1 MLRKMVRSVSRGR
14 DRPPSPEF
22 VSKDARLHETRHRSQ
37 SGDRTSHVRD
47 THRALPGE
55 SPTTPGGSA
64 VVPFYLDT
72 GLEALSLETLI
83 KPTLE
88 RMRPTVQHA
97 ERLLPPLPEL
107 PAHSRRGS
115 LTVPPPA
122 HVPPAM
128 AIERDAVILRSY
140 TPTIVVTPPVPS
152 ESSSSESNKSVE
164 LNPFELEFGEP
175 KPLEVTPLPK
185 RPPLQRKA
193 VSYRTQ
199 RELPLRVQA
208 VRRSHQEMYARQI
221 LAQSPLTRQGAI
233 RRASETAV
241 PQRPRPQPLQSAD
254 ANRSRSLANVHAPEP
269 RSRSASRSGSRAR
282 HERMPSGPHRARA
295 HEAEDFYLKA
305 AFADWSFNP

>member
-14 DRPPSPEF
+14 ERPPSPEF
-22 VSKDARLHETRHRSQ
+22 NSKDAKQHDARYRAE
-37 SGDRTSHVRD
+37 SGDRASGVRD
-47 THRALPGE
+47 TTRARPG
-55 SPTTPGGSA
+55 SPAGSTQ

-72 GLEALSLETLI
+72 GLEALSLEPLI
-83 KPTLE
+83 RPTLE
-88 RMRPTVQHA
+88 RMRPTLAHA
-97 ERLLPPLPEL
+97 ERLLPPLPDL

-115 LTVPPPA
+115 LTVPKQA
-122 HVPPAM
+122 YVPPLM
-128 AIERDAVILRSY
+128 AIERDTVVLKTYA
-140 TPTIVVTPPVPS
+140 PPDIVVTPPAPDK
-152 ESSSSESNKSVE
+152 SSSSKSSQSSE
-164 LNPFELEFGEP
+164 HNPFELEFGSAP
-175 KPLEVTPLPK
+175 DLPITPLPK

-254 ANRSRSLANVHAPEP
+254 TNRSRSLANVHAPEP

-282 HERMPSGPHRARA
+282 HERLPSGPHRARA